1 MDTCFSIIFISWT
14 KFQIKSFHLAD
25 SFLSYLNFAI
35 CALML
40 LNQGLYNCCNIE
52 SSALEMFCVASLILM
67 ISLVVAP
74 CNWELLSCSSSIYYL
89 WGSARSSTKS
99 RMLLIFNGFL
109 KFMLQ
114 GWTEA
119 ILRSH
124 FVVFRYLNVIIFY
137 INLYNT
143 KSKSR
148 SQIYISFLIFL
159 PIRPNI
165 WQ

>member
-1 MDTCFSIIFISWT
+1 MDTCFNIFISWT

-25 SFLSYLNFAI
+25 SFLSYHNFAI

-40 LNQGLYNCCNIE
+40 LNQELHNCCDLE
-52 SSALEMFCVASLILM
+52 SSTLEMFCLASLILM
-67 ISLVVAP
+67 ISLVIAP

-89 WGSARSSTKS
+89 WGSAKSSTKF
-99 RMLLIFNGFL
+99 RMLLIFNGFF
-109 KFMLQ
+109 KFMLE

-119 ILRSH
+119 ILMSFCCFPLLECH
-124 FVVFRYLNVIIFY
+124 NFY
-137 INLYNT
+137 INLYNA

-148 SQIYISFLIFL
+148 SQICISFLIVL